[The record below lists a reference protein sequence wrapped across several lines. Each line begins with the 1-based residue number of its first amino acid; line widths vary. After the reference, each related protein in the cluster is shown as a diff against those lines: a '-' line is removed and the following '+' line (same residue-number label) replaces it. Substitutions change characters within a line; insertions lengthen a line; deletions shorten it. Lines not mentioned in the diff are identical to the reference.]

1 MPAERQAGILTG
13 RVCNATCGCLQ
24 VGDSLCNFL
33 TVNATFRQEPASGS
47 HAAEVLLQFG
57 SPGQLRGGGC
67 SAADDVAAAAAA
79 GDLGFE
85 WPLLDGVDVLG
96 WHLPADE
103 VAAEVVQRTDS
114 CGGLAMVQR
123 LELPQGVASAAPGGL
138 RLDLSALGHALECPY
153 GLRLTWKAPASV
165 SAS

>member
-1 MPAERQAGILTG
+1 M
-13 RVCNATCGCLQ
+13 
-24 VGDSLCNFL
+24 CNFL
-33 TVNATFRQEPASGS
+33 TVNATFSHQHASGG

-85 WPLLDGVDVLG
+85 WPVLAGVDVLG
-96 WHLPADE
+96 WRLPAE
-103 VAAEVVQRTDS
+103 AVAAEVVQRTNS
-114 CGGLAMVQR
+114 CGGLAVVQR
-123 LELPQGVASAAPGGL
+123 LVLPQGVASAAPGGL

-153 GLRLTWKAPASV
+153 GLRLTWQAPG
-165 SAS
+165 SASAS